1 MSSHAPD
8 DLQPWSIAVTAS
20 MTSLA
25 FFCVC
30 LRLLS
35 RYERKQAL
43 WWDDY
48 MIVFSMVCV
57 PYILSIKYKSQQ
69 LTNMKGVEFDS
80 GHIYLSDG
88 SCWHGSPCYSGRC

>member
-1 MSSHAPD
+1 MLRLEGVSLTACLFLGFAVFLVHELHYTATMGSTAPD

-25 FFCVC
+25 FVCVC

-48 MIVFSMVCV
+48 MIVFSMVGEPCML
-57 PYILSIKYKSQQ
+57 Y
-69 LTNMKGVEFDS
+69 
-80 GHIYLSDG
+80 HIRVD
-88 SCWHGSPCYSGRC
+88 H